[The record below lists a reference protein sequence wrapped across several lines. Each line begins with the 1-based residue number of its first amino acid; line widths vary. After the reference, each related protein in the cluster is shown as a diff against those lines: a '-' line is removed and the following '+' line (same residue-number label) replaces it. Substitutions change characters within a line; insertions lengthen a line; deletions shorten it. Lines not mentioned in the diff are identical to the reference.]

1 MSLLR
6 GWHKNCVMPV
16 RTNKKNDKMK
26 TTDAPNGNALGHED
40 TRFLETTTP
49 MDLPNHR
56 MVIESETAGR
66 QPNVVNGKSSPNGVP
81 KRDNRRR
88 HLIAGV
94 AALAV
99 GLATGAYYLE
109 FVAPFESTDDAFI
122 EAHVTPVAP
131 QVAGRVAQLF
141 VKDNQA
147 VKPGDVLLQIDPR
160 DYQAKLDQQRANL
173 TAAQSRLQQ
182 AGAQFTADQA
192 RVGQEKAN
200 VVAAEAQ
207 AKQAEADYKRYQ
219 AVGDLGVSA
228 SQLDLAGTQ
237 ARSAA
242 AEVDAARN
250 KELAAEAQA
259 SLDQA
264 SIQTAAAEVQRSEA
278 AVRQAQLDLSY
289 TQVKAPEAGY
299 VTHRTVE
306 AGAYVQP
313 GQALLAI
320 VPRHVWVIA
329 NFKETQLTHMH
340 PGQPVQV
347 EVDAYPQIKFKGHVD
362 SIQHGSGAS
371 FSLLP
376 PENASGN
383 YVKVVQRVPVK
394 IVLDAASHPNVVLGP
409 GMSVEPEVRVD

>member
-1 MSLLR
+1 MAL
-6 GWHKNCVMPV
+6 

-26 TTDAPNGNALGHED
+26 TI
-40 TRFLETTTP
+40 ETTNGTRVNAGDAQFFRTATP
-49 MDLPNHR
+49 TDLPNDR
-56 MVIESETAGR
+56 LMIESETVEA
-66 QPNVVNGKSSPNGVP
+66 QPEAVNGQSSQNGAP
-81 KRDNRRR
+81 QKNNRRR
-88 HLIAGV
+88 HLFAGIALL
-94 AALAV
+94 AA
-99 GLATGAYYLE
+99 GLATGVYYLE
-109 FVAPFESTDDAFI
+109 FVAPYESTDDAFI
-122 EAHVTPVAP
+122 DAHVVPVSP

-141 VKDNQA
+141 VKDNQE
-147 VKPGDVLLQIDPR
+147 VKAGDVLLQIDPR
-160 DYQAKLDQQRANL
+160 DYQATLDQQRANL
-173 TAAQSRLQQ
+173 SAAQSRLQQ
-182 AGAQFTADQA
+182 ADSQSIADQA
-192 RVGQEKAN
+192 RVRQEKAN

-207 AKQAEADYKRYQ
+207 AKQAESDYKRYQ
-219 AVGDLGVSA
+219 SVGDQGVSA
-228 SQLDLAGTQ
+228 SQLDLAGTH

-264 SIQTAAAEVQRSEA
+264 SIQTAAAEVQRSAA

-289 TQVKAPEAGY
+289 TQVKAAEAGY

-306 AGAYVQP
+306 AGAYVQT

-320 VPRHVWVIA
+320 VPKHVWVVA

-340 PGQPVQV
+340 AGQPVRV
-347 EVDAYPQIKFKGHVD
+347 EVDAYPQLKLEGHVD
-362 SIQHGSGAS
+362 SIQRGSGAS

-394 IVLDAASHPNVVLGP
+394 IVLDSISNPNVVLGP
-409 GMSVEPEVRVD
+409 GMSVEPEVRVN